1 MEDAVLYAARPGCR
15 VWLSDTHGTV
25 CNTHIFKD
33 HVGSG
38 VREIPILR
46 PSRSLTSPKA
56 ELQFGLLLMYRDK
69 QLITYNTTTLFVL
82 DPQKNQVVASQ
93 NRLGGIVGVAV
104 HKDEVF
110 VLRRHTEDMVIR
122 IADAPEMV
130 YHKGGGKG
138 RREKWEKEEG
148 GCQSTAAFT

>member
-15 VWLSDTHGTV
+15 VWLSDIHGTV

-38 VREIPILR
+38 VREIPILQQ
-46 PSRSLTSPKA
+46 SRSLTNPKA
-56 ELQFGLLLMYRDK
+56 ELQFGRLLMYRDK

-93 NRLGGIVGVAV
+93 NRLGGIVDVAV

-110 VLRRHTEDMVIR
+110 VLRRHMEDMVIR

-130 YHKGGGKG
+130 YHKGG
-138 RREKWEKEEG
+138 
-148 GCQSTAAFT
+148 